1 MASRRRRVP
10 RPRHSNIIVLSW
22 QPFRVFI
29 SHATSANVRC
39 VSLGKDVR
47 RRRLALG
54 LTLEQVA
61 EKARLSP
68 NYVGSVE
75 MGRRDPSLSTV
86 LALARA
92 LRIPPGDL
100 LGGAQ
105 ALEGPALEAARL
117 VASLPGE
124 VQEPLLALLRS
135 LARKRR

>member
-1 MASRRRRVP
+1 M
-10 RPRHSNIIVLSW
+10 
-22 QPFRVFI
+22 
-29 SHATSANVRC
+29 
-39 VSLGKDVR
+39 SLGKDVR